1 MNIEDMKDKAYRHGI
16 VSAQID
22 IDLPLQLRALRK
34 QRGWKQPELAERAN
48 MKQPRISAMEKP
60 GAVSFT
66 LETLRRMAEAF
77 DVALIVRFA
86 PFSELWRWSNNFDPD
101 SFNVP
106 EFSQDGGF
114 ALPEQLAAAS
124 LQMNVNLAGDV
135 KRANVPDSMNVLA
148 RQVTQIVTADSL
160 SSMAHQHNFRTLPN
174 KPWKDTAEPL
184 PVMLFLPWGPRVA
197 CSEFIER
204 FHQVC
209 TYVGKNS

>member
-1 MNIEDMKDKAYRHGI
+1 MNIEDMKDKAYRHGM

-106 EFSQDGGF
+106 GFSQDGGF
-114 ALPEQLAAAS
+114 ALPEEQLAAVS
-124 LQMNVNLAGDV
+124 RQMKVNLAGDV
-135 KRANVPDSMNVLA
+135 KRENVPDSMN
-148 RQVTQIVTADSL
+148 
-160 SSMAHQHNFRTLPN
+160 
-174 KPWKDTAEPL
+174 
-184 PVMLFLPWGPRVA
+184 
-197 CSEFIER
+197 
-204 FHQVC
+204 
-209 TYVGKNS
+209 